1 MSNTRWRLSKTVLIQ
16 YFKGIWFILEAIHL
30 KVAQFF
36 FFWLSL
42 NFCTV
47 SRGCCTCELSIM
59 LWTCNLK
66 KLLFTE
72 WPSQHPSLYTW
83 ESATEWCCSGF
94 RIKILMITVFLLLMQ
109 NSAYTNPWIFLF
121 LVLPC
126 QQQAQDAQGAGK
138 AHSQNSWPKLPRG
151 IFHSTWHHS
160 VIMLGEV
167 GWVSYCSSRTGWA
180 SVGW

>member
-1 MSNTRWRLSKTVLIQ
+1 MKTIKNCSHTIFQGYMIYIRSYSFESSSV
-16 YFKGIWFILEAIHL
+16 
-30 KVAQFF
+30 FF

-47 SRGCCTCELSIM
+47 SRGCCTCGLSIM

-83 ESATEWCCSGF
+83 ESDTEWCCSGF
-94 RIKILMITVFLLLMQ
+94 RIKILITVFLLLMQ
-109 NSAYTNPWIFLF
+109 NSVYTNPWIFLF

-126 QQQAQDAQGAGK
+126 QQRAQDAQGAGK

-167 GWVSYCSSRTGWA
+167 GWVSYCSSRTGWV